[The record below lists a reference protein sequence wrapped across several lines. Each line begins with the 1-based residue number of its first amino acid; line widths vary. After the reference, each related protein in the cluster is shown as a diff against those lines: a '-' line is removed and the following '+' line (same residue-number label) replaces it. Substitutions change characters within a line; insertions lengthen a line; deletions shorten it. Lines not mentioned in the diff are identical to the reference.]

1 MDMAQE
7 RHRLGGMTGFF
18 IVWLGQ
24 IISILASG
32 MTQFALTIWMYEQTK
47 SALALGL
54 MQVFY
59 ITPFLI
65 ISPIAGVM
73 VDRYNRKLMMMVSDM
88 VAALGTFM
96 VLILWSQGVLQFW
109 ELYIVAALL
118 GVGNAFQWP
127 AYSAAITTMVSK
139 ENYGRANGLMGLMES
154 GPGVFS
160 PLLAGAVLSVSGGLD
175 AGLRNILLF
184 DVATFILAIGALLIV
199 HIPQPK
205 RTMEGQKES
214 GNFLREAAYGFTYIF
229 ERPSLLGLQI
239 VFLFG
244 NLFTGM
250 AFTLLAPMVLARTGS
265 NATTLGAVMTAGA
278 VGGVVGGIA
287 ISIWGGL
294 KRRVIGVLGGWAVA
308 GLSVAMLGLG
318 QSVQVWIATMFVG
331 TLISPLINASNQA
344 IWQSKVAPDVQGRV
358 FSSRRLIAWATNP
371 ITPII
376 AGGLADFWLEPAMT
390 SSTPLAATFGPWFG
404 TTAGAGMGLLI
415 FLCGIGIVIT
425 GAAGFFF
432 PAVRDAEE
440 ILPDHDAMELA
451 EAPAA
456 PAAG

>member
-1 MDMAQE
+1 MEMAGE

-47 SALALGL
+47 SAFALGL

-73 VDRYNRKLMMMVSDM
+73 VDRYNRKVMMMVSDL
-88 VAALGTFM
+88 AAGLGTVA
-96 VLILWSQGVLQFW
+96 VLILWSQGLLQFW
-109 ELYIVAALL
+109 MLYAVSILL
-118 GVGNAFQWP
+118 GIGNAFQWP
-127 AYSAAITTMVSK
+127 AYSAAISTMVSK

-160 PLLAGAVLSVSGGLD
+160 PLLAGVLLPIVGLT
-175 AGLRNILLF
+175 GILLF
-184 DVATFILAIGALLIV
+184 DVATFIVAIGALLIV
-199 HIPQPK
+199 HIPAPK
-205 RTMEGQKES
+205 RTVEGQKES
-214 GNFLREAAYGFTYIF
+214 GNFLREAGYGFTYIF

-244 NLFTGM
+244 NLFSGM

-265 NATTLGAVMTAGA
+265 DAASLGAVMTAGA

-287 ISIWGGL
+287 ISIWGGP
-294 KRRVIGVLGGWAVA
+294 KRRVLGVLGGFVLGGVAIAV
-308 GLSVAMLGLG
+308 LGLA
-318 QSVQVWIATMFVG
+318 QSVQVWAATL
-331 TLISPLINASNQA
+331 LIGSMVIPLLNASNQA

-371 ITPII
+371 ITPIV
-376 AGGLADFWLEPAMT
+376 AGGLADWWLEPAMT
-390 SSTPLAATFGPWFG
+390 SSTPLAAVFGPWFG

-415 FLCGIGIVIT
+415 FLCGIGTVIT
-425 GAAGFFF
+425 GASGYFF
-432 PAVRDAEE
+432 PAVRNAED
-440 ILPDHDAMELA
+440 ILPDHDTMELA

-456 PAAG
+456 PATG